1 MPTYTPAGLQDTPD
15 VQYASL
21 LVDHYIAGA
30 QYARLADGTP
40 ADTDLHDLLTSAV
53 AAQVKYWKDS
63 GIDPTRMDSS
73 SRVVAN
79 KSLGPASVSYAD
91 SDTIMG
97 QRVAATQGLAPMVR
111 LMLSGLVTHANGY

>member
-1 MPTYTPAGLQDTPD
+1 MPIYITAGLDDTPD
-15 VQYASL
+15 VRYASL

-40 ADTDLHDLLTSAV
+40 ADTDLRDLLAAAV
-53 AAQVKYWKDS
+53 AAQVKYWEDS
-63 GIDPTRMDSS
+63 GIDPTRVDAS

-91 SDTIMG
+91 SDTIMT
-97 QRVAATQGLAPMVR
+97 QREAAAHGLAPMVR

>member
-1 MPTYTPAGLQDTPD
+1 MPLYITTGLDDTPE
-15 VQYASL
+15 VRYASL

-53 AAQVKYWKDS
+53 AAQVKYWEDS

-73 SRVVAN
+73 SRVVAK

-91 SDTIMG
+91 SDTIMA
-97 QRVAATQGLAPMVR
+97 QRDNAAHGLAPMVR